1 MLFRSD
7 PQKEYPIIPLDASLR
22 EQWQSLFNLTD
33 ANLAAAEKSYDRT
46 LSIVGE
52 GLEVCKAYL
61 EQAKADREQYYYDL
75 AWNPE
80 KLQPQ
85 ETTPATVE
93 TTGETL
99 SAAA

>member
-1 MLFRSD
+1 M
-7 PQKEYPIIPLDASLR
+7 
-22 EQWQSLFNLTD
+22 
-33 ANLAAAEKSYDRT
+33 
-46 LSIVGE
+46 GE

-85 ETTPATVE
+85 ETAPATVE
-93 TTGETL
+93 TTGEPL